1 MQKTAVSRRIREE
14 DKGRKLWAK
23 IKRYRF
29 IYLMM
34 IPVLVYFLAFSYY
47 PMFLGIY
54 NSFRKIQMLRGSVF
68 CGMANY
74 KEVLSSPVYS
84 QAFANTLIVGAGTFV
99 LRSRGEC
106 FWRFC

>member
-1 MQKTAVSRRIREE
+1 MQKTAVSKRIREE

-47 PMFLGIY
+47 PMFLGLY
-54 NSFRKIQMLRGSVF
+54 NSFRKIQ
-68 CGMANY
+68 
-74 KEVLSSPVYS
+74 K
-84 QAFANTLIVGAGTFV
+84 
-99 LRSRGEC
+99 
-106 FWRFC
+106 RFFRQIIC